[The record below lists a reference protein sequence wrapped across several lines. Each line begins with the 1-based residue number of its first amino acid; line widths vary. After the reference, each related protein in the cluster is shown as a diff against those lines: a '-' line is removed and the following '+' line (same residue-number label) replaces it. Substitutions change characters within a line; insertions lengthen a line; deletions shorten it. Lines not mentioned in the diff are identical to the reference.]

1 MLILGGGTFLVAQ
14 LVGGDESPPPP
25 NEAAPPPTQ
34 TAEPGSDGG
43 DGGSAAQAAPRGETN
58 VAVLNGTTFTGLAG
72 RIADE
77 VAQEGYVRGI
87 SETNTRDQTI
97 EDSVVYYADGMRAS
111 AQQVA
116 RLLSI
121 DQVEAID
128 AETQAIAP
136 DADVVVLAGAD
147 QAP

>member
-1 MLILGGGTFLVAQ
+1 M
-14 LVGGDESPPPP
+14 
-25 NEAAPPPTQ
+25 
-34 TAEPGSDGG
+34 
-43 DGGSAAQAAPRGETN
+43 
-58 VAVLNGTTFTGLAG
+58 AVLNGTTFTGLAG

-128 AETQAIAP
+128 SETQAHRARRRRRGARRRRP
-136 DADVVVLAGAD
+136 SALDA
-147 QAP
+147 